1 MNKGDN
7 EHYLIFVNAADDAGA
22 FPASRLQSITCKTD
36 SALLLKFSP
45 GSLGDGQA
53 ASIDIV
59 TLAITA
65 NKEKD
70 VMKSI
75 FEAINT
81 RIRKGANYTII
92 CDDVASDRLTNI
104 TGCSSITLDA

>member
-1 MNKGDN
+1 
-7 EHYLIFVNAADDAGA
+7 
-22 FPASRLQSITCKTD
+22 
-36 SALLLKFSP
+36 
-45 GSLGDGQA
+45 
-53 ASIDIV
+53 
-59 TLAITA
+59 
-65 NKEKD
+65 
-70 VMKSI
+70 MKSI